1 MSDNDDEPALSVVR
15 KTARS
20 GNVDY
25 TQPVTLHQTTKSR
38 WQMIP
43 WYVRRSDGTQTS
55 IRLEC
60 YKRPS
65 AHHDWSMAESRT
77 VTLPE
82 QAVRRFVRSASTLF
96 NIAHEDAGEFVVI
109 RVKEGVAQ
117 IGSHSPNTV
126 AKAIMGALG
135 QPEIIEHLHGLEISE
150 EIVRALRQSI
160 RLGAM
165 QLAVTQ
171 LRAALETGDAPE
183 QVYQQW
189 CEEHFWA
196 FGNAYV
202 VRESVR
208 RLSASDQADAILR
221 HTASGLRDIVELKRP
236 DMQVLQ
242 YDSDHKNYYF
252 SAHVSRA
259 IGQCHRYLDVFSDEA
274 RGGLRD
280 FEEVVAYHPR
290 AIVVI
295 GRSSTWT
302 QEMQHALHGLN
313 SRLHGITVMT
323 FDHLL
328 QQADRLLEIVKPSD
342 GADEPNH
349 QIAVWDHD
357 LDDEIP
363 F

>member
-1 MSDNDDEPALSVVR
+1 MTDDDDEAARSVVR
-15 KTARS
+15 RTARS

-25 TQPVTLHQTTKSR
+25 TQPVTLHETTKSR

-43 WYVRRSDGTQTS
+43 WYVKRSEGTQTS
-55 IRLEC
+55 IKLEC
-60 YKRPS
+60 YKRTS
-65 AHHDWSMAESRT
+65 AHHDWSLAEARS

-82 QAVRRFVRSASTLF
+82 QAVRRLVRGASTLF

-109 RVKEGVAQ
+109 RVQEGVAQ
-117 IGSHSPNTV
+117 LGSHSPNTV

-135 QPEIIEHLHGLEISE
+135 QPEIVEHLEGLEISE

-165 QLAVTQ
+165 QLAVAQ
-171 LRAALETGDAPE
+171 LRAALEAGDAPE
-183 QVYQQW
+183 QVYQNW

-252 SAHVSRA
+252 SAQVSRA
-259 IGQCHRYLDVFSDEA
+259 LGQCHRYLDVFSDEA
-274 RGGLRD
+274 SKGLRD
-280 FEEVVAYHPR
+280 FDEVVAYHPR

-295 GRSSTWT
+295 GRSNTWDH
-302 QEMQHALHGLN
+302 EMQCALHGLN

-328 QQADRLLEIVKPSD
+328 QQAERLLDIVKPSER
-342 GADEPNH
+342 DESPE
-349 QIAVWDHD
+349 IAAWDQD